1 MIQDV
6 DVVVALDVVAV
17 DMVVA
22 LVGEPD
28 PSEEATQA
36 VVPRLMVIKAEDILV
51 TPDILLASLKA
62 AVRFDPMKET
72 TMVRLLNVSE
82 PTMVATS
89 MEEDIGLHSILPVDA
104 VVTLS
109 AIGILDAL
117 KLEAV
122 LITPIII
129 MFRKEMATLPTRPVV
144 TVVAISR
151 SLFLKDIAMTI
162 TLMNLMFNPMI
173 IIILMTK
180 VWIFRKSTM
189 VITDC

>member
-6 DVVVALDVVAV
+6 DVVVASDVVVV
-17 DMVVA
+17 DMDVA

-28 PSEEATQA
+28 ASEEATQA
-36 VVPRLMVIKAEDILV
+36 VVPRLMAIKVGDILV
-51 TPDILLASLKA
+51 TLDIPLASLKVKVKA
-62 AVRFDPMKET
+62 AVRFVPTMGT

-89 MEEDIGLHSILPVDA
+89 MEEDIGLHSILHVDA

-109 AIGILDAL
+109 VIGTLDVL
-117 KLEAV
+117 ELEAV

-144 TVVAISR
+144 TAVTISR
-151 SLFLKDIAMTI
+151 SLLLKDITMTI
-162 TLMNLMFNPMI
+162 TLMNPMFSLMI
-173 IIILMTK
+173 IIILMTDEK
-180 VWIFRKSTM
+180 
-189 VITDC
+189 